1 MLLGKTKL
9 DTIEVSISNSLI
21 ELFISLDKSVS
32 VNYVLREYSEMKQE
46 IKKSVEQ
53 ATYILLL

>member
-1 MLLGKTKL
+1 MLLGKTKF
-9 DTIEVSISNSLI
+9 DTVEVSISNSLI

>member
-9 DTIEVSISNSLI
+9 DTIEVSISSSLI
-21 ELFISLDKSVS
+21 QLFISLDKSVS

>member
-1 MLLGKTKL
+1 MLLGQTKL
-9 DTIEVSISNSLI
+9 DTIEVSISTSLI

>member
-9 DTIEVSISNSLI
+9 DTIEVSISSSLI

>member
-1 MLLGKTKL
+1 MLLGQTKL

>member
-21 ELFISLDKSVS
+21 ELFISLGKSVS

>member
-1 MLLGKTKL
+1 MLLGKTKS

>member
-1 MLLGKTKL
+1 MLLGQTKL

-46 IKKSVEQ
+46 IKKSLGQ
-53 ATYILLL
+53 ATCILLL

>member
-1 MLLGKTKL
+1 MLLGKTRS

>member
-1 MLLGKTKL
+1 MLLGKTKF
-9 DTIEVSISNSLI
+9 DTVEVSISNSLI

-46 IKKSVEQ
+46 IKKSLGQ

>member
-46 IKKSVEQ
+46 IKKSLEQ

>member
-1 MLLGKTKL
+1 MLLGKTEL
-9 DTIEVSISNSLI
+9 DTIEVSISSSLI

>member
-1 MLLGKTKL
+1 MLLGQTKL

-46 IKKSVEQ
+46 IKKSLEQ

>member
-9 DTIEVSISNSLI
+9 DTIEVSISSSLI

-46 IKKSVEQ
+46 IKQSVEQ

>member
-9 DTIEVSISNSLI
+9 DTIEVSISNSII

>member
-46 IKKSVEQ
+46 IKKSGEQ